1 MSDIKSPSLFGVHAA
16 ALAFREERLRVIA
29 GNLANADTPGYKAK
43 DLDFSKALEA
53 AAGQQDAYAPR
64 ATQPGHIAGASVTG
78 EASTVYRVPLQ
89 PSLDG
94 NTVDGES
101 ENAAFGR
108 AALEYRSSLMFI
120 EGRLR
125 SLLTAITGQ

>member
-1 MSDIKSPSLFGVHAA
+1 MSDPKTSLFGVHGA
-16 ALAFREERLRVIA
+16 ALAFREERMRVIA
-29 GNLANADTPGYKAK
+29 GNLANADTPGYKAV

-53 AAGQQDAYAPR
+53 VAGRGDPYAAK
-64 ATQPGHIAGASVTG
+64 ATQAGHIAATG
-78 EASTVYRVPLQ
+78 PAPEADKVYRVPLQ

-94 NTVDGES
+94 NTVDGDAEQ
-101 ENAAFGR
+101 AAFGR

-120 EGRLR
+120 EGRIK